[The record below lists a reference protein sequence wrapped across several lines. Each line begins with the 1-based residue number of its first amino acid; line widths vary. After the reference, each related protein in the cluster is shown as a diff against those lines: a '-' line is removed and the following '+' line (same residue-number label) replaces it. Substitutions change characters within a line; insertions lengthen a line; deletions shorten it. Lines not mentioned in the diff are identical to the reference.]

1 MPQGLGLSFLTRRGT
16 FPCGGQFSY
25 FFILYRRIF
34 MNTQN
39 IDWRHTDFLDV
50 IEQEMNITICLYDDT
65 GEFYLGLPGEN
76 YLPGEWP
83 VAGDRWCNHCR
94 VNRINGARTNRD
106 KQDAANAVITRF
118 FAQYRVIRYL
128 AYCDF
133 PSRDPVK
140 SLVNEIMYRTYEDF
154 HPSYDECLANL
165 KHWLLRL
172 IHILDNK
179 SDKDLLALSERECT
193 AYPWEQVEM
202 RARQAYL
209 TVCLDIY
216 RAEREAEEI

>member
-1 MPQGLGLSFLTRRGT
+1 
-16 FPCGGQFSY
+16 
-25 FFILYRRIF
+25 

-50 IEQEMNITICLYDDT
+50 IEQEMHITICLYDDT

-94 VNRINGARTNRD
+94 VQRINGTGVNRD
-106 KQDAANAVITRF
+106 EQDAANTVMTRF
-118 FAQYRVIRYL
+118 FAQYRMIRHL

-140 SLVNEIMYRTYEDF
+140 SLVDQIMYRTYEDF
-154 HPSYDECLANL
+154 HPSYGECLDNL
-165 KHWLLRL
+165 KRWLLRL
-172 IHILDNK
+172 IYILDNK
-179 SDKDLLALSERECT
+179 SDKELLALSEREYT

-209 TVCLDIY
+209 AVCLDIY